1 MGHSLRLLDK
11 KKRQSTLNMTAKAV
25 ETTPKVETKLL
36 GLSIPDFMIPPAPG
50 VTNDDQYQA
59 QVSET
64 LGLNFNSP
72 EFWHPNRG
80 AADMTSL
87 EADRTEA
94 ELAVDSRPDPEDAS
108 TVVMGGVDD
117 ASSAGQIDYG
127 YSFDPRLVRFDAFRT
142 TQGIVPFASDTAAS
156 VYFDMVFS
164 IEKAIAKDG

>member
-25 ETTPKVETKLL
+25 ETTPKVETRLL
-36 GLSIPDFMIPPAPG
+36 GLSIPDLMIPPAPG
-50 VTNDDQYQA
+50 VTNDDQYQT

-64 LGLNFNSP
+64 LGLNFNSA

-80 AADMTSL
+80 AADMTSS

-94 ELAVDSRPDPEDAS
+94 ELAVDSRPDPEDSS

-117 ASSAGQIDYG
+117 ASSAEKIDYG